1 MADNPDVR
9 IGTAEREQALSNL
22 SHHFSAGRLTIS
34 EFDERSAAV
43 TSAATRGQ
51 VDAVFVDLPSPSLAP
66 AESLPFEVSASADPA
81 SSSALAGQDD
91 GWDWR
96 KVVVSASPI
105 IALILFF
112 TVPFSTSW
120 LFFLLVPLSGAIV
133 YGGDRSRRGNH

>member
-22 SHHFSAGRLTIS
+22 SQHFSEGRLTVS

-51 VDAVFVDLPSPSLAP
+51 VDAVFLDLPSPSLAP
-66 AESLPFEVSASADPA
+66 VESRPLELSTASSASSSASAD
-81 SSSALAGQDD
+81 QDN

-112 TVPFSTSW
+112 SVPFSNNW

-133 YGGDRSRRGNH
+133 YGGDRSRRGNR